1 MQWYPKHVRVSLYN
15 DDTGMR
21 QEVTLPK
28 SKIAI
33 IENPLYA
40 VINEPNSTMQR
51 LIRKLSLMDTAD
63 EELTAGN
70 LDLIIQLP
78 YAIKTEAKKNLAED
92 RRKELEAQLNGAK
105 YGVGYIDGLEKVTQL
120 NRPIENMA

>member
-1 MQWYPKHVRVSLYN
+1 MQSTTNLSKHVLIKLNLLSYQKNVRLSLYN
-15 DDTGMR
+15 DDTGIR

-33 IENPLYA
+33 VENPLYA

-78 YAIKTEAKKNLAED
+78 YAIKTL
-92 RRKELEAQLNGAK
+92 LQVFFLF
-105 YGVGYIDGLEKVTQL
+105 YS
-120 NRPIENMA
+120 